1 MQQMTPPSRRY
12 QEIEK
17 LRRMLIEECIPHEC
31 RVMYDGMQI
40 LYTMGRRKFI
50 AASVIEC
57 CHSIGGDQ
65 DRLELRGLLTREEQ
79 DQGGSVGNLTAEA
92 VFDRIKAHAQSKR
105 RV

>member
-1 MQQMTPPSRRY
+1 MEQMTPGNGYR
-12 QEIEK
+12 EIER

-40 LYTMGRRKFI
+40 LYIAGKRKFI
-50 AASVIEC
+50 IASVIEC
-57 CHSIGGDQ
+57 CHSIGGFQ
-65 DRLELRGLLTREEQ
+65 DRLELRGLLTCEEQ